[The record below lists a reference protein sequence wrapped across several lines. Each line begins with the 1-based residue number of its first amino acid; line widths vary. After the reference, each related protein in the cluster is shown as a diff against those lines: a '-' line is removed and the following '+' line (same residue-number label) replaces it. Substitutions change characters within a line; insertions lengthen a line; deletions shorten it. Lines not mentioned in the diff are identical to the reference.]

1 MRKILFLLIFILS
14 ISFSSCSKDD
24 DDKLCLICEVEG
36 EASDQI
42 CEGET
47 DPDSGDTVTK
57 ELLEVSKA
65 LLEAFGATCTL
76 K

>member
-1 MRKILFLLIFILS
+1 MRKILFLLTFILS

-57 ELLEVSKA
+57 DLLEVSKA

>member
-57 ELLEVSKA
+57 DLLEVSKA

-76 K
+76 R

>member
-14 ISFSSCSKDD
+14 ISLSSCSKDD

-36 EASDQI
+36 DSDQI

-57 ELLEVSKA
+57 ELLEVSRA
-65 LLEAFGATCTL
+65 LAEAFGANCTL
-76 K
+76 R

>member
-36 EASDQI
+36 EASSLRKANGF
-42 CEGET
+42 CKR
-47 DPDSGDTVTK
+47 K
-57 ELLEVSKA
+57 ENK
-65 LLEAFGATCTL
+65 
-76 K
+76 

>member
-1 MRKILFLLIFILS
+1 MRKILFTLIFIVS

-65 LLEAFGATCTL
+65 LAEAFGATCTL
-76 K
+76 R

>member
-14 ISFSSCSKDD
+14 ISLSSCSKDD

-36 EASDQI
+36 ESDQI

-57 ELLEVSKA
+57 ELLEVTRA
-65 LLEAFGATCTL
+65 LAEAFGATCTL
-76 K
+76 N

>member
-1 MRKILFLLIFILS
+1 MRKYLFLLIFILS
-14 ISFSSCSKDD
+14 ISLSSCSKDD

-57 ELLEVSKA
+57 DLLEVSKA

-76 K
+76 R

>member
-1 MRKILFLLIFILS
+1 MRKILFTLIFIVS

-65 LLEAFGATCTL
+65 LLEAFGATCTI

>member
-36 EASDQI
+36 ERLIKSVK
-42 CEGET
+42 
-47 DPDSGDTVTK
+47 GDR
-57 ELLEVSKA
+57 S
-65 LLEAFGATCTL
+65 
-76 K
+76 

>member
-1 MRKILFLLIFILS
+1 MRKILFLLTFILS

-24 DDKLCLICEVEG
+24 DDKFCLICEVEG

-76 K
+76 R

>member
-1 MRKILFLLIFILS
+1 MRKILFLLTFILS

-36 EASDQI
+36 ESSDQI

-57 ELLEVSKA
+57 DLLEVSKA

-76 K
+76 R

>member
-1 MRKILFLLIFILS
+1 MRKILLLLIFILS

>member
-1 MRKILFLLIFILS
+1 MRKFLFLLIFILS
-14 ISFSSCSKDD
+14 ISLSSCSKDD

-36 EASDQI
+36 ESDQI

-57 ELLEVSKA
+57 ELLEVSRA
-65 LLEAFGATCTL
+65 LAEAFGANCTL
-76 K
+76 R

>member
-1 MRKILFLLIFILS
+1 MRKYRFLFIFILS
-14 ISFSSCSKDD
+14 ISLSSCSKDD

-36 EASDQI
+36 ESDQI

-57 ELLEVSKA
+57 ELLEISKA
-65 LLEAFGATCTL
+65 LAEAFGANCTL
-76 K
+76 R

>member
-1 MRKILFLLIFILS
+1 MRKFLFLLIFILS
-14 ISFSSCSKDD
+14 ISLSSCSKDD

-36 EASDQI
+36 ESDQI

-57 ELLEVSKA
+57 ELLEISKA
-65 LLEAFGATCTL
+65 LAEAFGANCTL
-76 K
+76 R

>member
-1 MRKILFLLIFILS
+1 MRKYLFLLMFILS
-14 ISFSSCSKDD
+14 ISLSSCSKDD

-36 EASDQI
+36 ESDQI

-57 ELLEVSKA
+57 ELLEISKA
-65 LLEAFGATCTL
+65 LAEAFGANCTL
-76 K
+76 R

>member
-1 MRKILFLLIFILS
+1 MRKILLPLIFILS
-14 ISFSSCSKDD
+14 ISLSSCSKDD

-57 ELLEVSKA
+57 ELLEISKS

>member
-1 MRKILFLLIFILS
+1 MRKILFLLTFILS

-76 K
+76 R

>member
-1 MRKILFLLIFILS
+1 MRKILFLLTFILS
-14 ISFSSCSKDD
+14 ISFSSCSEDD

-57 ELLEVSKA
+57 DLLEVSKA

-76 K
+76 R

>member
-1 MRKILFLLIFILS
+1 MRTILFLLTFILS
-14 ISFSSCSKDD
+14 ISFSSCSNDD

-57 ELLEVSKA
+57 DLLEVSKA

-76 K
+76 R

>member
-1 MRKILFLLIFILS
+1 MRKILFLLTFILS

-57 ELLEVSKA
+57 DLLEVSKA

-76 K
+76 R

>member
-1 MRKILFLLIFILS
+1 MRKYLFLLIFILS
-14 ISFSSCSKDD
+14 ISLSSCSKDD

-36 EASDQI
+36 ESDQI

-57 ELLEVSKA
+57 ELLEISKA
-65 LLEAFGATCTL
+65 LAEAFGANCTL
-76 K
+76 R

>member
-1 MRKILFLLIFILS
+1 MRKILFLLTFILS

>member
-1 MRKILFLLIFILS
+1 MRKILFLLTFILS

-36 EASDQI
+36 ESDQI

-57 ELLEVSKA
+57 DLLEVSKA

-76 K
+76 R